1 MSLFIVKFAKNSHL
15 YSSICLIFLKNFLKQ
30 NWTSFNTIF
39 WPQWKDR
46 KNSYR
51 IRQVLSFFS
60 NLTSIILVENSV
72 KGIKVTAIAKK
83 IKFKAVWGE
92 LQPENGIQRIPVTK
106 YRKLTLVFMWS
117 GTRLEKF
124 NSGFSRNFY

>member
-15 YSSICLIFLKNFLKQ
+15 YSRICLIFLKNFLKQ

-46 KNSYR
+46 KSSYR

-83 IKFKAVWGE
+83 IKFKEVWAE